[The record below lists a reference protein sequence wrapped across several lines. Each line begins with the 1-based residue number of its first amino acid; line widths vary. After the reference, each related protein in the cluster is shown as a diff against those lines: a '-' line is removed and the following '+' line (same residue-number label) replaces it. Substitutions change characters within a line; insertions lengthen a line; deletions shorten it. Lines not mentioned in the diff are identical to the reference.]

1 MHLVSNLS
9 LYENIIVPGYLNKK
23 RSASETE
30 KRADE
35 LLEKMGISD
44 IRDHLP
50 SQCSGGEQQRC
61 AIARAVINEPKLL
74 FADEPTG
81 ALNRKNTSEVLDLL
95 TELNRN
101 GQSILM
107 VTHDLKAACRASRI
121 LYIEDGRIIGD
132 LDLAMYDEK
141 DEKSRETQVNAW
153 LTSLEW

>member
-1 MHLVSNLS
+1 M
-9 LYENIIVPGYLNKK
+9 
-23 RSASETE
+23 
-30 KRADE
+30 
-35 LLEKMGISD
+35 
-44 IRDHLP
+44 
-50 SQCSGGEQQRC
+50 
-61 AIARAVINEPKLL
+61 
-74 FADEPTG
+74 
-81 ALNRKNTSEVLDLL
+81 LDLL